1 MKNFYFVDNETGED
15 FIVEAE
21 NPLDAIR
28 IACTYFK
35 EPIIQREISDY
46 EAEMIGVDT
55 YQKGEKMSKKKT
67 DTMTVGRLKSILAKY
82 DNEQI
87 VTIWGGENENG
98 DFGCLAVCDT
108 EEDAIWGDGDM
119 IMLYENQKGDG
130 NGNYNCSRAFVR
142 GLCPLQS
149 RAF

>member
-46 EAEMIGVDT
+46 EAEMLSVDT
-55 YQKGEKMSKKKT
+55 Y
-67 DTMTVGRLKSILAKY
+67 
-82 DNEQI
+82 
-87 VTIWGGENENG
+87 
-98 DFGCLAVCDT
+98 
-108 EEDAIWGDGDM
+108 
-119 IMLYENQKGDG
+119 
-130 NGNYNCSRAFVR
+130 
-142 GLCPLQS
+142 
-149 RAF
+149 

>member
-15 FIVEAE
+15 FIVVADTKH
-21 NPLDAIR
+21 DAIH
-28 IACTYFK
+28 IASAYFE
-35 EPIIQREISDY
+35 EPQFLREISEY

-108 EEDAIWGDGDM
+108 EEDAIWCDGDM
-119 IMLYENQKGDG
+119 IMLYENQKGNK
-130 NGNYNCSRAFVR
+130 NG
-142 GLCPLQS
+142 
-149 RAF
+149 